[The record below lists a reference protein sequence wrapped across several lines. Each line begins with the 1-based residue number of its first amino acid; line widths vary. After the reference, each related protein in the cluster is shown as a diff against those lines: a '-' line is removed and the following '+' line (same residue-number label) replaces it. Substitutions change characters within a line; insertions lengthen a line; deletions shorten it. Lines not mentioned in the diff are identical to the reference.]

1 MVGLNLKSINSLI
14 NKEDDDGIIIK
25 YGVGQTIT
33 KQSQINICNFLSKL
47 VTLVFLLNAFFK
59 TNTIFYQALFC
70 ILIGFIHQAE
80 YELDLFVNHMYKRFR
95 EKKHW

>member
-33 KQSQINICNFLSKL
+33 KQSQINIC
-47 VTLVFLLNAFFK
+47 
-59 TNTIFYQALFC
+59 
-70 ILIGFIHQAE
+70 IH
-80 YELDLFVNHMYKRFR
+80 DF
-95 EKKHW
+95 